1 LLYCI
6 GSAVADFP
14 VESVGEVEDGGQVS
28 DNKNL
33 VGPASNNNLPVGQ
46 ASNSNRPVG
55 QASRLSDHTWMRHL
69 PHYQLSSG
77 YYFITFTTYNRLTL
91 PPLQK
96 DCVFNAIRF
105 FDTEKYDL
113 HAFVV
118 LDDHVHMVINPLDT
132 LSKIMHS
139 IKSFTAHQ
147 INKSLKRS
155 GKVWQDENYDR
166 VIRDEKEYLETLNY
180 IANNPISKN
189 MVKIPEEYKW
199 LYILGWIETNKL

>member
-1 LLYCI
+1 VLYCP
-6 GSAVADFP
+6 GSAAADFP
-14 VESVGEVEDGGQVS
+14 VESVGEIRSIRQVS

-33 VGPASNNNLPVGQ
+33 VGPASNNNH
-46 ASNSNRPVG
+46 SVG
-55 QASRLSDHTWMRHL
+55 QASRLSDYTWMRHL

-105 FDTEKYDL
+105 FDTQKYDL
-113 HAFVV
+113 HASVV
-118 LDDHVHMVINPLDT
+118 LDDHAHMVVTPLDA
-132 LSKIMHS
+132 LPKIMHS

-147 INKSLKRS
+147 INKSLNRS
-155 GKVWQDENYDR
+155 GKVWQDESYDR
-166 VIRDEKEYLETLNY
+166 VIRDEKEYVKTLNY